1 MINITNLAKTIDQ
14 YKILNYLEKN
24 ALNLVQ
30 NLTSIELTKP
40 NVVKIKDD
48 HDDVCILIL
57 ENNVLHVFDEYN
69 SLCWKDHI

>member
-40 NVVKIKDD
+40 NVVKIKDE
-48 HDDVCILIL
+48 HDDVCFLVL
-57 ENNVLHVFDEYN
+57 DNNILHVFDEFHC
-69 SLCWKDHI
+69 LCWKDHI